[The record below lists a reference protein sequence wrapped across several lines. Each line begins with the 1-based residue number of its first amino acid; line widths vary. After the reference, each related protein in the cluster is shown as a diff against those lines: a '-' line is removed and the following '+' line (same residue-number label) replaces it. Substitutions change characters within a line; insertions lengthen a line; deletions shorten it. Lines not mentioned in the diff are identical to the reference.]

1 MTNQHTNM
9 KDERQSEY
17 IKRVVDF
24 AKYMQKEYI
33 EEEGGQMSVDKCW
46 RPQC

>member
-33 EEEGGQMSVDKCW
+33 DDDE
-46 RPQC
+46 

>member
-24 AKYMQKEYI
+24 AKVHA
-33 EEEGGQMSVDKCW
+33 EGIH
-46 RPQC
+46 